1 MRKFLSLIV
10 MLLVGI
16 TSLMAQN
23 TVSGVVLSQEDN
35 EPIIG
40 AAVLVK
46 GTSNGISTDIDG
58 KFTLK
63 NVPNSATLVVS
74 YVGMTTVEVPASKA
88 KTIYMSSDDQVIDEV
103 VVVAYGTAKKS
114 SFTGSASVVDAKKM
128 EKRVISNAMNALEG
142 NTSGVQV
149 TSASGQ
155 PGSGASIRVRGFGSV
170 NASSAPLY
178 VVDGAVYNGEISD
191 INPADIESMTIL
203 KDAASTSLYGSS
215 AGNGVVLITTKAGK
229 GNNGSTGISLS
240 IQQGWSNRAYK
251 DYATL
256 GVDDYMTTTWEKV
269 KNMRIGLGDDAATAA
284 QYATNNL
291 MTLLASKG
299 SEERYNPY
307 KGVAAN
313 QIVDVNGKLNRGQGL
328 KYADDLD
335 WDKEAYGT
343 GHRQEYTLSYNTKTE
358 KSDTY
363 ASVGYLNEKGYM
375 VNTDFERFSGR
386 LNYNVQPLKWMKTGL
401 NVGLT
406 RSMSSYSSATSGNS
420 SAYSNISYF
429 TRIIAPYWP
438 IHAHDNSGAFLNSD
452 GKVTTNPSEYEY
464 DYGNRLIGTYV
475 GRDGLVEQLW
485 NSRAYDRIAES
496 AKTYLTITP
505 IDGLSIT
512 ANYSINNEDYR
523 SKRYEN
529 PYVGD
534 GTAGPARLAYA
545 STRTM
550 SQTFNQ
556 IIQYN
561 KMIGKNNI
569 DVTAGHESYQYKYE
583 YFYSMKTGE
592 TIHGV
597 NDLENF
603 VNTSSLSSYTDE
615 YKKEGWLARVNYD
628 WDNKYYGSFSYRHD
642 GSSRFAKDNRWGDFW
657 SAGLS
662 WRLTQ
667 EEWMKDIDWVDNL
680 KVRASYGETGNDQ
693 TSSYYPTQTLYG
705 LGYTN
710 GTEAGAYFTDI
721 SNPDLKWETQVSSD
735 LGVEFTLFHQK
746 LSGSIEYF
754 KKDSKDLLFDVAQ
767 PFSQGISSIVQ
778 NIGKVSNSG
787 VEINLDWNAFS
798 NRDWKV
804 SIGANATMIKNTLKT
819 LPKDMKLGYV
829 SGSKKWL
836 EGKSIYEFWL
846 YQWEGV
852 DPQTGYGYYQINEET
867 DPNTGEYTGKQVS
880 VPEADQIT
888 VNGKQYTTSYTYAK
902 KDYSGASIP
911 KVYGGFNF
919 NVSWK
924 NLSMAAVFSYQLGG
938 KVLDTTY
945 ADLMNNSTGYGNAMA
960 ADLLKSW
967 MKPGDKSDFPML
979 SADGTYNS
987 NMNQSYS
994 TRWLT
999 SSNYLNLRSINLS
1012 YELPKSILN
1021 KIQVKS
1027 ARVSAACENVF
1038 MIKARQGLNPMANF
1052 TGMTY
1057 NEYMPSRNF
1066 TLGLN
1071 VSF

>member
-1 MRKFLSLIV
+1 MLVLSF
-10 MLLVGI
+10 
-16 TSLMAQN
+16 TALMAQI
-23 TVSGVVLSQEDN
+23 TVSGVVISAEDN
-35 EPIIG
+35 EPVIG
-40 AAVLVK
+40 AAVVVK
-46 GTSNGISTDIDG
+46 GTQNGISTDIDG
-58 KFTLK
+58 NFTLN
-63 NVPNSATLVVS
+63 NVPKNAVLVVS
-74 YVGMTTVEVPASKA
+74 FVGMQTQEVPVSKA
-88 KTIYMSSDDQVIDEV
+88 KRIILSSDDQLLDEV
-103 VVVAYGTAKKS
+103 MVVAYGTAKKS

-128 EKRVISNAMNALEG
+128 EKRVITNAMNALEG

-155 PGSGASIRVRGFGSV
+155 PGSAASIRVRGFGSV

-178 VVDGAVYNGEISD
+178 VVDGTVYDGNIGD

-229 GNNGSTGISLS
+229 GNAGSHGVSLS
-240 IQQGWSNRAYK
+240 IQQGWSNRAYD
-251 DYATL
+251 DYARL
-256 GVDDYMTTTWEKV
+256 GLDDYMTTTWEKI
-269 KNMRIGLGDDAATAA
+269 KNMRIGLGDDASAAA
-284 QYATNNL
+284 QYASNNL

-328 KYADDLD
+328 KYGDDLD

-343 GHRQEYTLSYNTKTE
+343 GYRQEYTLSYNTKTD

-363 ASVGYLNEKGYM
+363 ASIGYLNEKGYM

-386 LNYNVQPLKWMKTGL
+386 LNYNINPVKWLKTGL
-401 NVGLT
+401 NLGFT
-406 RSMSSYSSATSGNS
+406 RTGSLYSSATSGS
-420 SAYSNISYF
+420 SSSYANISYF

-438 IHAHDNSGAFLNSD
+438 VHAHDVNGAYLNAD
-452 GKVTTNPSEYEY
+452 GKATTNPSEYEY

-485 NSRAYDRIAES
+485 NSRAYERMAQTG
-496 AKTYLTITP
+496 KTYLTITP
-505 IDGLSIT
+505 IEGLNLT
-512 ANYSINNEDYR
+512 VNYGLNNVDYR

-534 GTAGPARLAYA
+534 GTAGPARLAIDSY
-545 STRTM
+545 RNL
-550 SQTFNQ
+550 SQTLNQ
-556 IIQYN
+556 IIQYS
-561 KMIGKNNI
+561 KIIGKNNI
-569 DVTAGHESYQYKYE
+569 DAMIGHESYQYKYE
-583 YFYSMKTGE
+583 DVYAMKTGE
-592 TIHGV
+592 TIHGLNDFGNYV
-597 NDLENF
+597 NISSL
-603 VNTSSLSSYTDE
+603 TSSTDE
-615 YKKEGWLARVNYD
+615 YKKEGYFARLNYD
-628 WDNKYYGSFSYRHD
+628 WDNKYYGSFSYRRD
-642 GSSRFAKDNRWGDFW
+642 GSSRFSKDNRWGDFW

-680 KVRASYGETGNDQ
+680 KIRASYGETGNDAILD
-693 TSSYYPTQTLYG
+693 TDGYTDYYPYQTLYG

-710 GTEAGAYFTDI
+710 GTEAGAYFTTI
-721 SNPDLKWETQVSSD
+721 ANPDLKWETQVSTD
-735 LGVEFTLFHQK
+735 FGVEFTLFHQK
-746 LSGSIEYF
+746 LSGSVEYF

-767 PFSQGISSIVQ
+767 PYSQGISSIIK

-787 VEINLDWNAFS
+787 VEINLDWNAYS

-804 SIGANATMIKNTLKT
+804 TVGANATFVKNELKK
-819 LPKDMKLGYV
+819 LPEDMKLGYV

-867 DPNTGEYTGKQVS
+867 NPETGEYTGKQVE
-880 VPEADQIT
+880 VPAANLVT
-888 VNGKQYTTSYTYAK
+888 VDGKNYTTSYTYAK

-911 KVYGGFNF
+911 KMYGGFNF

-924 NLSMAAVFSYQLGG
+924 NISLAATFSYQLGG
-938 KVLDTTY
+938 KILDTTY

-967 MKPGDKSDFPML
+967 KQPGDVTDFPMV
-979 SADGTYNS
+979 SADGTYNT

-999 SSNYLNLRSINLS
+999 SSDYLNLRSINLS
-1012 YELPKSILN
+1012 YDLPKSWLKAVQI
-1021 KIQVKS
+1021 KS
-1027 ARVSAACENVF
+1027 ARLSAACENVF
-1038 MIKARQGLNPMANF
+1038 MIKARQGMNPMANF
-1052 TGMTY
+1052 GGLTY

-1066 TLGLN
+1066 TLGVN

>member
-1 MRKFLSLIV
+1 MRKLCSFLV
-10 MLLVGI
+10 MLVLSF
-16 TSLMAQN
+16 TALMAQI
-23 TVSGVVLSQEDN
+23 TVSGVVISAEDN
-35 EPIIG
+35 EPVIG
-40 AAVLVK
+40 AAVVVK
-46 GTSNGISTDIDG
+46 GTQNGISTDIDG
-58 KFTLK
+58 NFTLN
-63 NVPNSATLVVS
+63 NVPKNAVLVVS
-74 YVGMTTVEVPASKA
+74 FVGMQTQEVPVSKA
-88 KTIYMSSDDQVIDEV
+88 KRIILSSDDQLLDEV
-103 VVVAYGTAKKS
+103 MVVAYGTAKKS

-155 PGSGASIRVRGFGSV
+155 PGSGATIRVRGFGSV

-229 GNNGSTGISLS
+229 GNNGTTGINLS
-240 IQQGWSNRAYK
+240 VQQGWSNRAYD
-251 DYATL
+251 DYARL
-256 GVDDYMTTTWEKV
+256 GVDDYMTVSWEKI
-269 KNMRIGLGDDAATAA
+269 KNMRIGLGDDPATAA
-284 QYATNNL
+284 QYASNNL

-343 GHRQEYTLSYNTKTE
+343 GHRQEYTLSYSTKTD

-363 ASVGYLNEKGYM
+363 ASIGYLNEKGYM

-386 LNYNVQPLKWMKTGL
+386 LNYNVQPLKWLKTGL
-401 NVGLT
+401 NLGLT
-406 RSMSSYSSATSGNS
+406 RSLSSYSSATSGS
-420 SAYSNISYF
+420 SSSYANISYF

-438 IHAHDNSGAFLNSD
+438 VHAHDASGAYLNSD
-452 GKVTTNPSEYEY
+452 GKPTTRPSEYEY

-485 NSRAYDRIAES
+485 NSRAYDRMTES
-496 AKTYLTITP
+496 AKTYVTINP
-505 IDGLSIT
+505 IEGLSIT
-512 ANYSINNEDYR
+512 ANYSFNNEDYR

-534 GTAGPARLAYA
+534 GTAGPARLAIA
-545 STRTM
+545 SYRTRT
-550 SQTFNQ
+550 QTFNQ

-561 KMIGKNNI
+561 KMIGKNNFDI
-569 DVTAGHESYQYKYE
+569 TAGHESFQYMYE

-592 TIHGV
+592 TIHGI
-597 NDLENF
+597 NDFENF
-603 VNTSSLSSYTDE
+603 VNISSLSSYTNE
-615 YKKEGWLARVNYD
+615 YKKEGWLARANYD
-628 WDNKYYGSFSYRHD
+628 WDNKYYASFSFRHD
-642 GSSRFAKDNRWGDFW
+642 GSSRFSKDNRWGDFW

-667 EEWMKDIDWVDNL
+667 EEWMKDISWIDNL
-680 KVRASYGETGNDQ
+680 KIRASYGETGNDN
-693 TSSYYPTQTLYG
+693 TSSYYPYQTLYG

-710 GTEAGAYFTDI
+710 GIEAGAYFTEI
-721 SNPDLKWETQVSSD
+721 ANPNLKWETQVSSD
-735 LGVEFTLFHQK
+735 LGLEFTLFHQK

-767 PFSQGISSIVQ
+767 PYSQGISSIVQ
-778 NIGKVSNSG
+778 NIGKVSNQG
-787 VEINLDWNAFS
+787 VEINLDWRAFS
-798 NRDWKV
+798 NRDWTV
-804 SIGANATMIKNTLKT
+804 TVGANATFIKNKMTK
-819 LPKDMKLGYV
+819 LPADMAKGYV
-829 SGSKKWL
+829 SGSKKWM

-867 DPNTGEYTGKQVS
+867 DPQTGDYTGKKVE
-880 VPEADQIT
+880 VPASNLIT
-888 VNGKQYTTSYTYAK
+888 VDGKQYTTSYTYAK
-902 KDYSGASIP
+902 KDYSGRSIP
-911 KVYGGFNF
+911 TMYGGFNI
-919 NVSWK
+919 NASWK
-924 NLSMAAVFSYQLGG
+924 NISLAAVFSYQLGG

-960 ADLLKSW
+960 KDLLKSW
-967 MKPGDKSDFPML
+967 MKPGDKSDIPML
-979 SADGTYNS
+979 SADGTYNT

-999 SSNYLNLRSINLS
+999 SSDYLNLRSINLS
-1012 YELPKSILN
+1012 YELPKSILS
-1021 KIQVKS
+1021 KVQIKS

-1052 TGMTY
+1052 TGLTY